1 MKNVENKKIF
11 ADNLAHYMA
20 ARKINAKELSRAL
33 DEPYSTVLSWK
44 NAEYYPRIEKIE
56 KVAKYFG
63 VFKSDLIE
71 NKADIPSIESP
82 VKLSEPHKR
91 IIEITKTLTEPEAYQ
106 VLQTLTL
113 IVKGLRK

>member
-1 MKNVENKKIF
+1 MRNIENKRIF

-20 ARKINAKELSRAL
+20 ARKINAKELSQAL

-44 NAEYYPRIEKIE
+44 NAKFYPRIDKIE

-71 NKADIPSIESP
+71 RKADSPAIETP
-82 VKLSEPHKR
+82 AKLSETHKR
-91 IIEITKTLTEPEAYQ
+91 IIEITKTLTEPEACQ
-106 VLQTLTL
+106 VLQTLNL
-113 IVKGLRK
+113 IVKGFRK

>member
-1 MKNVENKKIF
+1 MRNIENKKIF

-44 NAEYYPRIEKIE
+44 NAENYPRIDKIE
-56 KVAKYFG
+56 KIAKFFG
-63 VFKSDLIE
+63 VFKSELIE
-71 NKADIPSIESP
+71 NKTNFPAIETP
-82 VKLSEPHKR
+82 TKLSETHKK
-91 IIEITKTLTEPEAYQ
+91 IIEITKTLTESEADQ
-106 VLQTLTL
+106 VLQTLNL